1 MKKTTSV
8 SKTSKVKPRASVGS
22 GSGRPPAKQAAA
34 RMENILSA
42 AAEIFLQEGFD
53 RASVGSI
60 ARLAGA
66 STETLYSKFSTKEEL
81 FQAVITRKTEILL
94 QKFSRVLVQNQP
106 IEKVLERYGSN
117 LLDFMLLPEM
127 QRLSRTLIAAA
138 PQFPELAG
146 DFWRLC
152 PEREQAQ
159 LAEYL
164 ETQIAA
170 GILVPF
176 NCRKVAESFFSLCLG
191 QFLVHAYMFV
201 RKVPNT
207 AERKQHVALA
217 VHMFMAAYG
226 RPTGR
231 KQ

>member
-1 MKKTTSV
+1 MNKKSSV
-8 SKTSKVKPRASVGS
+8 SKAAIKSGVGS
-22 GSGRPPAKQAAA
+22 GSGRPPARQAAA
-34 RMENILSA
+34 HLEKILSA
-42 AAEIFLQEGFD
+42 AAQIFLQEGFD
-53 RASVGSI
+53 RVSVASI

-66 STETLYSKFSTKEEL
+66 STETLYSRFSTKEEL
-81 FQAVITRKTEILL
+81 FRAVISRKTEILL
-94 QKFSRVLVQNQP
+94 QKFSRLLVQNQP
-106 IEKVLERYGSN
+106 IERVLERYGSN

-164 ETQIAA
+164 GTQIAA

-191 QFLVHAYMFV
+191 QFLVHASLFV
-201 RKVPNT
+201 RKPPNA
-207 AERKQHVALA
+207 AERRQHIALA
-217 VHMFMAAYG
+217 VQMFMAAYG
-226 RPTGR
+226 KQTGR

>member
-1 MKKTTSV
+1 MKKKSRV
-8 SKTSKVKPRASVGS
+8 SKVATKSAGGS
-22 GSGRPPAKQAAA
+22 GSGRPPVKQAAA
-34 RMENILSA
+34 RMEKILSA
-42 AAEIFLQEGFD
+42 AAQIFLQEGFD

-66 STETLYSKFSTKEEL
+66 STETLYSRFSTKEEL
-81 FQAVITRKTEILL
+81 FQAVISRKTEILL
-94 QKFSRVLVQNQP
+94 QKFSRLLVQNQP
-106 IEKVLERYGSN
+106 IEKVLEKYGSN

-152 PEREQAQ
+152 PEREQDQ

-170 GILVPF
+170 GVLVPF
-176 NCRKVAESFFSLCLG
+176 DCRKVAESFFSLCLG

-201 RKVPNT
+201 RKTPNA
-207 AERKQHVALA
+207 AERKQHIDLA

-226 RPTGR
+226 KQTRR
-231 KQ
+231 KE